1 MQMKNY
7 IKIKKLILIGISFVF
22 LTNCN
27 SEQDQKNIKV
37 EPLSS
42 FKSINIER
50 QKNAILQLNSD
61 NKEIQLTMIDSIL
74 NDSNAFSP
82 PVLFLLSTKLF
93 ELNKKDDAAF
103 WYYTG
108 QLRARYDANLC
119 TDESAKSVAT
129 ILSNEYGLKINEHS
143 MQNINN
149 LEVIVKKVV
158 DFVRTNNENYDHR
171 WISLHGMNAMQ
182 SGLNKNETHIEL
194 TLPRNKWSE
203 IKKSTVDTYY
213 NDFLTYVVNGKK

>member
-1 MQMKNY
+1 
-7 IKIKKLILIGISFVF
+7 
-22 LTNCN
+22 
-27 SEQDQKNIKV
+27 
-37 EPLSS
+37 
-42 FKSINIER
+42 
-50 QKNAILQLNSD
+50 
-61 NKEIQLTMIDSIL
+61 
-74 NDSNAFSP
+74 
-82 PVLFLLSTKLF
+82 
-93 ELNKKDDAAF
+93 
-103 WYYTG
+103 
-108 QLRARYDANLC
+108 
-119 TDESAKSVAT
+119 
-129 ILSNEYGLKINEHS
+129 